1 MMWLLQKKDKDENT
15 GQTESEDRPVKSGDG
30 AAREE
35 TPGIMGKECNLM
47 TPLGWVQLKA
57 LRIAKNKH
65 LKRTEC
71 THKGFN
77 SPLASSTHTYT
88 LLLFPVPT
96 YWSLLFLLAACSLQ
110 KKSTLFVPDS
120 FFFHFSPSCCQGNAL
135 DIFRGE
141 PWEARRALVH
151 INNCSSRVSSIL
163 LQISPITCPCVHV
176 RLCFLC
182 MLILTAWLLPPQRGA
197 LHLNPGK
204 RTNTHY
210 VPAVKSD
217 CFLFRFCFLMLVCVT
232 LESSCHVGE

>member
-120 FFFHFSPSCCQGNAL
+120 FFFLSLLLAVREMLLTSSEGNLEKHGPPLSISIIVVQELVQFCSKSP
-135 DIFRGE
+135 
-141 PWEARRALVH
+141 P
-151 INNCSSRVSSIL
+151 
-163 LQISPITCPCVHV
+163 SPVHV
-176 RLCFLC
+176 FMCACVFFVHWYWQLDCSHPKEEPFISTL
-182 MLILTAWLLPPQRGA
+182 ANAP
-197 LHLNPGK
+197 
-204 RTNTHY
+204 THIMFQLSRAT
-210 VPAVKSD
+210 VFFSGSAS
-217 CFLFRFCFLMLVCVT
+217 
-232 LESSCHVGE
+232 